1 MLQLVENVKLRFNHE
16 MKAEWWRLR
25 PKRVNN
31 YIPSPVL
38 EHDNNQDVRIFNHS
52 LAFGLYKHVGQGFV
66 KIKSVNVQT
75 FTSILSKKKKRTWKH
90 IVLIKAL
97 QFDSVGWFLSKVS
110 GKAKCFRK
118 TLPTIP
124 HCQLSHVCP
133 LTDDLKVLEFMLERR
148 FFTQETTQQS
158 PDEKVYFC

>member
-16 MKAEWWRLR
+16 MKAERWRLR

-31 YIPSPVL
+31 YLPSPVL

-75 FTSILSKKKKRTWKH
+75 FTSILSKKKTNLEAYCPYQSFAVRFSRLVPFKGVWQGKMFQKDTPH
-90 IVLIKAL
+90 N
-97 QFDSVGWFLSKVS
+97 SSLSAES
-110 GKAKCFRK
+110 C
-118 TLPTIP
+118 LPP
-124 HCQLSHVCP
+124 H
-133 LTDDLKVLEFMLERR
+133 
-148 FFTQETTQQS
+148 
-158 PDEKVYFC
+158 